1 MSFSGGIKR
10 LWPSRKNYQI
20 EENKLSTKFID
31 KLIFLTMAKIKFL
44 ASYYFS
50 ISKYQYLLVK
60 RIIYQYG
67 IKNYEKRLSYL
78 WPHF

>member
-20 EENKLSTKFID
+20 EENKLSTNFID
-31 KLIFLTMAKIKFL
+31 KLILLTMAKIKLL

-50 ISKYQYLLVK
+50 ISKYQYGL
-60 RIIYQYG
+60 
-67 IKNYEKRLSYL
+67 
-78 WPHF
+78 